1 MADDLVEE
9 RLAQIDFALPE
20 TRLIGALWVT
30 LELAAVGYRRTHIC
44 FAVLILVDQLDMS
57 SKEPLHL
64 VAEAGLRSA
73 AAAVNTGSE
82 RLRNSSRLPVRTAS
96 VETQASNSRGK
107 LPKGSLCLPVA
118 VMMSV

>member
-57 SKEPLHL
+57 SKRAASSGCGGGFAFRRRCCKHRERTTQKQLAASRPY
-64 VAEAGLRSA
+64 GLGRDP
-73 AAAVNTGSE
+73 G
-82 RLRNSSRLPVRTAS
+82 
-96 VETQASNSRGK
+96 
-107 LPKGSLCLPVA
+107 
-118 VMMSV
+118 